1 MTGILHLLE
10 QLQHKRKFYHK
21 TIANYIFCFFASLD
35 SPKDCYSAYQYGKHI
50 QQKKVE
56 VFAMKKT
63 ANCLS
68 MSFTSLFFFFFHKTL
83 NLITLSLHLSSTFL
97 SNILISF
104 MLSEIGFKC
113 PYDEI
118 HFSQISSYKDSFAIN
133 SCYLYFVKKIR
144 NLFKSSIVLL
154 CEIEY

>member
-21 TIANYIFCFFASLD
+21 TIANYIFCFFASLA
-35 SPKDCYSAYQYGKHI
+35 SPKDCYSAHQYGKHI

-56 VFAMKKT
+56 VFEMKKT

-68 MSFTSLFFFFFHKTL
+68 MSFTSSFFFFFYKTL

-118 HFSQISSYKDSFAIN
+118 HFSQISSFKDSFAIN
-133 SCYLYFVKKIR
+133 CCHLYFDR
-144 NLFKSSIVLL
+144 KSKPKSFQICLSI
-154 CEIEY
+154 IM